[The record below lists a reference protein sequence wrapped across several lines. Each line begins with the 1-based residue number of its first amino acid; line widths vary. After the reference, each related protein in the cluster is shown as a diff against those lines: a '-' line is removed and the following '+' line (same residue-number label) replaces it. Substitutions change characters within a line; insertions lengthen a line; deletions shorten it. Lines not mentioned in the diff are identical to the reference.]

1 MPKTFKP
8 LLRLAPLLA
17 TLLLT
22 LPGAHA
28 RDTLD
33 ADWGWSAVSEQQART
48 AQVRERAQ
56 DAVPSW
62 QSRASGGEAQISLHA
77 LFSAQAGSWPFEPFV
92 NNGLFRAIA
101 GYQSSHPRVLSIGK
115 GSITLERLTQRVN
128 NPEVLKRFRDGYLL
142 SYPLMIEADGTLEI
156 TDSHLYLFTPS
167 GTALI
172 NQGTLRVRGS
182 TVESRNEDH
191 ATTTDRPYRP
201 FIMAWAGSTT
211 EIQDSTL
218 RRLGYNTHLSRGLS
232 SARSNGQPMQQAP
245 ARVLLRNSKVDELSS
260 IELQHALVRI
270 EHSQLDNMQQYGI
283 DLSGSRFLLDGNQIR
298 AVRNQSGIRIR
309 GLSQGLVEN
318 NLILKTGKAGVEISE
333 QSGDLV
339 VSGNQIGASDT
350 HGVLIRNV
358 AGGALLVDANL
369 IANSGASGVLAENLQ
384 QGYIVG
390 NRIHSSRNYAISA
403 ANPVEQ
409 PGELVIVGN
418 NLGNVGQSMIRTLGI
433 QALTLG
439 DNEYQ
444 LGPLLQSV
452 LAGDT
457 LPLQSLLLDAT
468 HKRGCIIQVRP
479 ATASQATFPANSACP
494 LKRAGSEP
502 DLSAAD
508 AAQGL
513 RQAL

>member
-1 MPKTFKP
+1 MPATLKP
-8 LLRLAPLLA
+8 LLTLAPLF
-17 TLLLT
+17 TLLLVA
-22 LPGAHA
+22 LPASA
-28 RDTLD
+28 RTTLD
-33 ADWGWSAVSEQQART
+33 ADWGWSAVAEQQAR
-48 AQVRERAQ
+48 AEQVRQSASG
-56 DAVPSW
+56 AVPTW
-62 QSRASGGEAQISLHA
+62 NARPSGGEAQISLQTM
-77 LFSAQAGSWPFEPFV
+77 FSAQAGSWPFEPFV

-115 GSITLERLTQRVN
+115 GRITLKRLAERLN
-128 NPEVLKRFRDGYLL
+128 DPAVLKRFRDGYLL

-167 GTALI
+167 GTAVI
-172 NQGTLRVRGS
+172 NQGTLLVRGS

-191 ATTTDRPYRP
+191 AVTTDRPYRP

-211 EIQDSTL
+211 DIQDSTL

-270 EHSQLDNMQQYGI
+270 EHSRLDNMQQYGI
-283 DLSGSRFLLDGNQIR
+283 DLNGSRFLIDGNQIR
-298 AVRNQSGIRIR
+298 SVRNQSGIRIR

-318 NLILKTGKAGVEISE
+318 NVILKTGKAGVEISD

-339 VSGNQIGASDT
+339 LSDNQIGASET
-350 HGVLIRNV
+350 HGILIRNV
-358 AGGALLVDANL
+358 AGGSLLVNANL

-384 QGYIVG
+384 QGYIVA
-390 NRIHSSRNYAISA
+390 NRIHSSRNYAVSA
-403 ANPVEQ
+403 TNPSEQ
-409 PGELVIVGN
+409 PGELVVLGN
-418 NLGNVGQSMIRTLGI
+418 HLGNVGQSMIRTVGI
-433 QALTLG
+433 QDLILG

-444 LGPLLQSV
+444 LGPLTQSV

-494 LKRAGSEP
+494 LKRAGAAS
-502 DLSAAD
+502 DLSTAETTD
-508 AAQGL
+508 GQ